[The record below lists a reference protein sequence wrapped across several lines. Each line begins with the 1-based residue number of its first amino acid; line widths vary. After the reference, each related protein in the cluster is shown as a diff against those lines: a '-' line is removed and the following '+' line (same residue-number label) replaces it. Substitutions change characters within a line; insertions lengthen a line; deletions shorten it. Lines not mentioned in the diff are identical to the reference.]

1 MAAVMLS
8 NPGLPLAVLGN
19 PRRRS
24 KRRRNRKNPMSKRT
38 PRFFLRRFKRGRKNP
53 YVSASGYTAGGAF
66 VGKPAVYGKTKSA
79 VEAQLAASGLD
90 VSSMTAVRKSGASV
104 RRRKHRK
111 ARHTH
116 TKKAR
121 HGRRKHTMA
130 KTHRRSSVEKRLAA
144 LRRSR
149 HSGRVGRVFK
159 RTVKGKQYA
168 VKVLRARK
176 GHGKRRKVHAV
187 RWSGKRGSA
196 IYTALSFGS
205 KRRKG
210 THVIGF
216 TNPRS
221 RKHRARRTSR
231 RNPGIAADYLGG
243 LTGTPTKIMSLFK
256 GKNMAKNA
264 LFATGGAVGSFMIGG
279 ILSAKVIRPLLEKVA
294 PSFAA
299 QVADPSTIQARL
311 VGGLLPYTAAF
322 AITKLFGKRLGS
334 DLSSALMVGGAVAS
348 VIELIR
354 PGMVGDLLKKVGL
367 AELPY
372 AGPALAGLGALSGP
386 VCGLGYSDQLAGYY
400 SSPAYQGQAGI
411 VQAPAYQGS
420 AGLRGYVQDR
430 SQRLSG
436 LGREVLAGTFL
447 DDAAEGALNNNWLTN
462 EGGAADASVNDA
474 MTAN

>member
-1 MAAVMLS
+1 MLS

-19 PRRRS
+19 PG
-24 KRRRNRKNPMSKRT
+24 RKNTMSKRT
-38 PRFFLRRFKRGRKNP
+38 PRFFLRRFKRSRKNP

-66 VGKPAVYGKTKSA
+66 VGKPAVYGKTKA
-79 VEAQLAASGLD
+79 DVAAKLAASGLD
-90 VSSMTAVRKSGASV
+90 VSSMTAVRKSGASIK
-104 RRRKHRK
+104 RRKHRK
-111 ARHTH
+111 ARRT
-116 TKKAR
+116 TSKKS
-121 HGRRKHTMA
+121 RKSPMA
-130 KTHRRSSVEKRLAA
+130 KTRRSSVKKRLAA

-149 HSGRVGRVFK
+149 HSRRVGRVFK
-159 RTVKGKQYA
+159 RTVNGKRYA
-168 VKVLRARK
+168 VKILKARR
-176 GHGKRRKVHAV
+176 GTGKRRKVKAA
-187 RWSGKRGSA
+187 RWSGKKGSA

-216 TNPRS
+216 TNPKR

-231 RNPGIAADYLGG
+231 RNPGIAADYLSG
-243 LTGTPTKIMSLFK
+243 LTGAPTKVMSLFK
-256 GKNMAKNA
+256 GGNAAKNA
-264 LFATGGAVGSFMIGG
+264 AFAAGGAVGSFMIGG
-279 ILSAKVIRPLLEKVA
+279 VLSAKVIRPLLEKVA
-294 PSFAA
+294 PAFAA

-322 AITKLFGKRLGS
+322 AITKLFGKKLGG
-334 DLSSALMVGGAVAS
+334 DVSSALMVGGAVAS

-400 SSPAYQGQAGI
+400 SSPAYAGQAGI

-420 AGLRGYVQDR
+420 AGIAGYVSDR

-436 LGREVLAGTFL
+436 MGTEVLAGTFL
-447 DDAAEGALNNNWLTN
+447 DDAADNMLNNNWLN
-462 EGGAADASVNDA
+462 AEEAAA
-474 MTAN
+474 TA